1 MPKQLDLVEESGLN
15 LNPEEGRSEPRLWV
29 RKLKA
34 WKTPAEAIREIEMRP
49 GLNTVWSPD
58 PADKTEASTDAHALG
73 HGSGKTLFCRLLRY
87 CLGEPHFASEEGRYR
102 VSNAMPDGLVGAEI
116 ILDGVA
122 WAVVRPIGNTRQH
135 FAVPAVSLD
144 EIVSGTIDPTGI
156 DPLLEVVASQ
166 ILSDNV
172 VKIMPC
178 KPIDAWPVALAW
190 LARDQECRFD
200 KLLDW
205 RSPDSESGS
214 PARGLSATKQL
225 EVLRAL
231 IGAIDPAEIQLRAEI
246 EDLERQQRETD
257 RNVSQR
263 NWEADRL
270 RARILN
276 ALELTDSDIPAGR
289 LGVEPLRDAAKAK
302 LAQLANIRPGIDVSN
317 LETLR
322 RDVDEAQQRC
332 ETLRRDLAQV
342 EARIPE
348 INALIGRI
356 KGEIPGGSAD
366 LFAAEYPM
374 CPVCEVPIDQALLE
388 GCKLSSERPNFDELK
403 ARQDKRL
410 ADLAAEEG
418 RLKHDS
424 HEQQRLSQALEH
436 EIATYNELLSS
447 LKSAESARDAR
458 SDAWYKTRALIDDVS
473 RLETLLVEEEETR
486 TGVDAA
492 TSEKEEKRQRAGTFR
507 DAHADTFGRLSRF
520 FDAIIREIVS
530 SNAKGRISLDG
541 NGITLS
547 VELDGDRSTA
557 AITSLKVIAFDLAV
571 ICMSMEG
578 GIPLPA
584 FLIHDSPREADLGLS
599 LYHRLFSCVH
609 GLERFREPPLF
620 QYILTTTTRPPEE
633 LLKRPWLT
641 ETLRG
646 TPAMERLL
654 RTDL

>member
-1 MPKQLDLVEESGLN
+1 MPKQLDLVDESGLN
-15 LNPEEGRSEPRLWV
+15 LNPAEGHSEPRLWV
-29 RKLKA
+29 RKLKV
-34 WKTPAEAIREIEMRP
+34 WKTPAEEIREIDMRP
-49 GLNTVWSPD
+49 GLNIVWSPD
-58 PADKTEASTDAHALG
+58 PADKTETSTDAHVLG

-87 CLGEPHFASEEGRYR
+87 CLGEPHFASDEGRYR

-135 FAVPAVSLD
+135 FAVPGQGLED
-144 EIVSGTIDPTGI
+144 IVKGTNKPTGI
-156 DPLLEVVASQ
+156 DPFLEAVATR
-166 ILSDNV
+166 ILTEKSV
-172 VKIMPC
+172 QLMPC
-178 KPIDAWPVALAW
+178 KPFEAWPMALAW
-190 LARDQECRFD
+190 LSRDQECRFD

-205 RSPDSESGS
+205 RSLDSESGS
-214 PARGLSATKQL
+214 PVRGLSATKQL
-225 EVLRAL
+225 EVLRVL
-231 IGAIDPAEIQLRAEI
+231 IGAINPAEIHLRGEI
-246 EDLERQQRETD
+246 ELMENRHRDMHRD
-257 RNVSQR
+257 ISQR
-263 NWEADRL
+263 SWETERL
-270 RARILN
+270 RSRILS
-276 ALELTDSDIPAGR
+276 ALELTDADIPAGR
-289 LGVEPLRDAAKAK
+289 LGIHPLRDAAKSR
-302 LAQLANIRPGIDVSN
+302 LAQLATVRPGVDVSS
-317 LETLR
+317 LKVLR
-322 RDVDEAQQRC
+322 EEVDAKQQRC
-332 ETLRRDLAQV
+332 ETLRRELAQV

-348 INALIGRI
+348 INAHIGRI

-366 LFAAEYPM
+366 VVVAGNPV
-374 CPVCEVPIDQALLE
+374 CPVCEVPIDQALAE
-388 GCKLSSERPNFDELK
+388 GCKLSHKLPNVDELK
-403 ARQDKRL
+403 ARNEKRL
-410 ADLAAEEG
+410 ADLAAEEE

-424 HEQQRLSQALEH
+424 DEQQRLRQELEQAQ
-436 EIATYNELLSS
+436 AAFNELLSS

-492 TSEKEEKRQRAGTFR
+492 TSEIEEKRQRAGMFR
-507 DAHADTFGRLSRF
+507 DAQAETFARLSRS
-520 FDAIIREIVS
+520 FDAIIRAVVS

-541 NGITLS
+541 KGLKLT

-571 ICMSMEG
+571 ICLSMEG

-609 GLERFREPPLF
+609 GLERFSEPPLF

-633 LLKRPWLT
+633 LLKKPWLT

-646 TPAMERLL
+646 APAMERLL